1 MHPKSLSSEGQQGD
15 LFRSRLEQILDRK
28 HPLFVLANQIDWG
41 IFEQEFGSFYVENV
55 GRPGLPI
62 RLMVGLHYLKYT
74 YNQSDES
81 VVARF
86 IENPYWQYF
95 CGYEYFQHVL
105 PLDPTSLVK
114 WRKRIGPD
122 GLEGLLKETV
132 DTAKRKKLIK
142 KSHLKR
148 VNVDTTVQ
156 EKAVSFPTD
165 ARLYHK
171 MRRTLVREAK
181 ARGIKLRQSYER
193 LGKHALYK
201 QGRYSHARQM
211 KRAKKETKRLKVYL
225 GRILRDIERK
235 CPCPD
240 KELQKLLSL
249 ADRIFRQQQKDS
261 NKVYSVHA
269 PEVECICKGKV
280 HKRYEFGCKVSV
292 VTTSKD
298 NWVVGIESIHGNP
311 YDGHTLKRAIEHSE
325 RMTGWHPANAYCD
338 KGYRRAIGDVADTTV
353 HLSNKKKRSL
363 PRSIR
368 RWLRRRSA
376 IEPVIG
382 HLKSDNR
389 MERNHLLGRDGDRI
403 NAILA
408 ACGFNLR
415 KLLKAFFLFLFSWLY
430 IGPKRTMLTS
440 LPKQQAL
447 MLAQ

>member
-1 MHPKSLSSEGQQGD
+1 MHPKNLSAEGQQGD
-15 LFRSRLEQILDRK
+15 LFRARLDQIIDRK
-28 HPLFVLANQIDWG
+28 HPLFILANHIDWSV
-41 IFEQEFGSFYVENV
+41 FEQAFGPLYVENV

-74 YNQSDES
+74 YDQSDES

-86 IENPYWQYF
+86 VENPYWQYF
-95 CGYEYFQHVL
+95 CGYGYFQHEF
-105 PLDPTSLVK
+105 PLEPTSLVK
-114 WRKRIGPD
+114 WRKRIGPN
-122 GLEGLLKETV
+122 GLENLLKETV
-132 DTAKRKKLIK
+132 DTAKRKKLIRK
-142 KSHLKR
+142 NHLKR
-148 VNVDTTVQ
+148 VNIDTTVQ
-156 EKAVSFPTD
+156 EKAIAFPTD

-225 GRILRDIERK
+225 GRVLRDIGRK
-235 CPCPD
+235 CPSPD
-240 KELQKLLSL
+240 KALQQLLSL
-249 ADRIFRQQQKDS
+249 ADRLFRQQQKDR
-261 NKVYSVHA
+261 NKLYSVHA

-298 NWVVGIESIHGNP
+298 NWVVGIDSIHGNP
-311 YDGHTLKRAIEHSE
+311 YDGHTLNRAIEQTE
-325 RMTGWHPANAYCD
+325 RITGWHPANAYCD
-338 KGYRRAIGDVADTTV
+338 KGYRGATRDVADTKV

-363 PRSIR
+363 PRSKW

-415 KLLKAFFLFLFSWLY
+415 KLLRAFFSFLFTCLY
-430 IGPKRTMLTS
+430 IGSKSTRLRS
-440 LPKQQAL
+440 LPERQAL
-447 MLAQ
+447 MLA

>member
-1 MHPKSLSSEGQQGD
+1 MHPKSLSVEGQQGH
-15 LFRSRLEQILDRK
+15 LFRARLDQIIDRK
-28 HPLFVLANQIDWG
+28 HPLFVLANQIDWAV
-41 IFEQEFGSFYVENV
+41 FEQEFGLLYVENV

-74 YNQSDES
+74 YDQSDES

-95 CGYEYFQHVL
+95 CGYEYFQHEP
-105 PLDPTSLVK
+105 PLEPTSLVK
-114 WRKRIGPD
+114 WRKRIGPH

-132 DTAKRKKLIK
+132 ETAKRKKLIRK
-142 KSHLKR
+142 NHLER

-156 EKAVSFPTD
+156 EKAIAFPTD

-171 MRRTLVREAK
+171 MRRTLVRDAK

-211 KRAKKETKRLKVYL
+211 KRAKKQTKRLKVYL
-225 GRILRDIERK
+225 GRVVRDIGRK
-235 CPCPD
+235 CPSPD
-240 KELQKLLSL
+240 KELQQHLSL
-249 ADRIFRQQQKDS
+249 ADRILRQRQKDH

-298 NWVVGIESIHGNP
+298 NWVVGIDSIHGNP
-311 YDGHTLKRAIEHSE
+311 YDGHTLKRAIKQTQ
-325 RMTGWHPANAYCD
+325 RITGWRPPNAYCD
-338 KGYRRAIGDVADTTV
+338 KGYRGAIADLTDTTV
-353 HLSNKKKRSL
+353 HLSSKKKRRL

-368 RWLRRRSA
+368 RWFRRRSA

-415 KLLKAFFLFLFSWLY
+415 KLLRAFFLFLFHWLFL
-430 IGPKRTMLTS
+430 GPKKVKPAS
-440 LPKQQAL
+440 LPIQQAL
-447 MLAQ
+447 LLAQ